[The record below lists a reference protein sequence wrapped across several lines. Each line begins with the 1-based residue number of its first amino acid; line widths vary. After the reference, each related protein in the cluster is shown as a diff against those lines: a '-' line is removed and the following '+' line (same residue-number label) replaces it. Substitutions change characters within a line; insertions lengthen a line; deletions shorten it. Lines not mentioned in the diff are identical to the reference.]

1 MMFRVGGMH
10 HFKVWLS
17 GMQLSRHLNAR
28 SLLVGLFVLFQ
39 AACWYFAYLSGR
51 ATNIGGGQTHVSL
64 DLDIVSAILGNVAM
78 VLGVRLIA
86 MQQTGGV
93 FVRLV
98 KVIATLVIW
107 SALLIL
113 SVFVIQSLAAP

>member
-1 MMFRVGGMH
+1 MFWVG
-10 HFKVWLS
+10 
-17 GMQLSRHLNAR
+17 GMQLSRYLNAR

-51 ATNIGGGQTHVSL
+51 AMNIGVGQTYESQ
-64 DLDIVSAILGNVAM
+64 DLVFVSAMLGNVAM
-78 VLGVRLIA
+78 VLGVRLVA
-86 MQQTGGV
+86 LQQTGGV